1 MKVSSIIL
9 RSNSKLIA
17 LHKGIVD
24 ENNKIKSGI
33 TIKSIIEKMNF
44 IKYIYNINN
53 ENKGKEINIINKFDS
68 RFRTTID
75 NMEMIIEKTN

>member
-53 ENKGKEINIINKFDS
+53 ENK
-68 RFRTTID
+68 
-75 NMEMIIEKTN
+75 

>member
-33 TIKSIIEKMNF
+33 TMKSIIEKMNF
-44 IKYIYNINN
+44 IKCVYNINK
-53 ENKGKEINIINKFDS
+53 ENIGKEINIINKFDS
-68 RFRTTID
+68 HFLTTVD
-75 NMEMIIEKTN
+75 NMEMLI